1 MYEGATKLATKF
13 AIKRANT
20 AINTTV
26 GTYKK
31 VNKIL
36 SDKKLK
42 SVHDFGSGTGVGTKQ
57 FTNKKVTSHEPFVP
71 DEKILQSGGK
81 VPTYK
86 SIDDVLTIEGK
97 ASKDAVVNLN
107 VLNVIEDPF
116 ERANVVAQ
124 IGELINNK
132 GVAIITTRGKDVATQ
147 ASKSKNAIPHLDGWL
162 FGSGSNKTFQKG
174 FSQKELEE
182 YIQEILGK
190 LFKVEKIPNKYGIG
204 TSGVVITK
212 PPLRKKRKSK
222 K

>member
-212 PPLRKKRKSK
+212 PPLRRKSK